1 MNKIKYKIDIKY
13 LNGESESTII
23 ETDDIK
29 WSINQYIRNRKAHSN
44 LLVETL
50 QDGKET
56 GKEEQRNLPR

>member
-29 WSINQYIRNRKAHSN
+29 WSIDQYIRNRKAHSN

-50 QDGKET
+50 QDGKEI

>member
-29 WSINQYIRNRKAHSN
+29 WSIDQYIRNRKAPSN

-50 QDGKET
+50 QDGKES

>member
-29 WSINQYIRNRKAHSN
+29 WSIDQYIRNRKAPSN
-44 LLVETL
+44 LLVEIL

>member
-50 QDGKET
+50 QDGKEI

>member
-56 GKEEQRNLPR
+56 GEEEQRNLPR

>member
-29 WSINQYIRNRKAHSN
+29 WSIDQYIRNRKAPSN

-50 QDGKET
+50 QDGKEI